1 MQYFV
6 RFIVCFGIRDTI
18 LKRRQDNT
26 TNKKKTNP
34 TKTIHKGNCMQ
45 LKKFCLTA
53 LFCEEDVKMVI
64 CSYCVENFIVENTPD
79 LCFVKKGWDK
89 NE

>member
-18 LKRRQDNT
+18 EKKTRQQQ
-26 TNKKKTNP
+26 KKTNP

-79 LCFVKKGWDK
+79 LCFVKKGWNK